1 VDLLEF
7 FSKYYSPDLIDFS
20 SSSAPAGFEPACM
33 GGEDL
38 DYVAPTGA
46 DDLRELIASD
56 YEGLTRENI
65 VLASGA
71 SEALVAFAHAVLDA
85 RSIVWCARGMYP
97 SFVEA
102 TSRLGVQV
110 RNSPLPEPHLDVL
123 ALCNPTVPDGQVL
136 NPGVFDRAR
145 WLLVDESHIDLVHQ
159 GPKPRRA
166 AGISPRTVSAG
177 GISKGLG
184 LGGVRLGWLA
194 ALDTDLCARV
204 DREVQLLS
212 GGPSAMAVATAQ
224 EALEQ
229 RESLTRRTIEQVR
242 KNAPAVYRA
251 LDEAGWRARTA
262 DAGLTCEAWPPD
274 DAPQRL
280 DRLLLAA
287 GYFLIPCD
295 VYGTPGSYRI
305 SLLADASALRE
316 ALGLVSFTLRV

>member
-1 VDLLEF
+1 MDLLEF

-85 RSIVWCARGMYP
+85 RSIVWCARGTYP

-145 WLLVDESHIDLVHQ
+145 WLLVDESHIDLFHQ
-159 GPKPRRA
+159 GPRHLLV
-166 AGISPRTVSAG
+166 GFVF
-177 GISKGLG
+177 
-184 LGGVRLGWLA
+184 
-194 ALDTDLCARV
+194 
-204 DREVQLLS
+204 EVAH
-212 GGPSAMAVATAQ
+212 GPSAVLVA
-224 EALEQ
+224 
-229 RESLTRRTIEQVR
+229 
-242 KNAPAVYRA
+242 
-251 LDEAGWRARTA
+251 
-262 DAGLTCEAWPPD
+262 D
-274 DAPQRL
+274 DAEEETDGAVFGRGPTQGAHV
-280 DRLLLAA
+280 DRLARQPHHARIVAPRPFEAA
-287 GYFLIPCD
+287 A
-295 VYGTPGSYRI
+295 R
-305 SLLADASALRE
+305 
-316 ALGLVSFTLRV
+316 

>member
-1 VDLLEF
+1 MLEF
-7 FSKYYSPDLIDFS
+7 FSNFYSPDLIDLS
-20 SSSAPAGFEPACM
+20 SSSAPSGFEPACM
-33 GGEDL
+33 SGNDL

-46 DDLRELIASD
+46 DELRELIASEYD
-56 YEGLTRENI
+56 GLTRENI
-65 VLASGA
+65 VLTSGA
-71 SEALVAFAHAVLDA
+71 SEALAAFAHAVLDA
-85 RSIVWCARGMYP
+85 RSSIWCARGTYP

-102 TSRLGVQV
+102 AMRLGVERQDTL
-110 RNSPLPEPHLDVL
+110 LPEPHLDVI

-136 NPGVFDRAR
+136 NAGVFDRSR
-145 WLLVDESHIDLVHQ
+145 WLLVDESHIDLVHR
-159 GPKPRRA
+159 GPEPRRA

-194 ALDTDLCARV
+194 ALDTGLCSRV

-212 GGPSAMAVATAQ
+212 GGPSAMAVAAAQ

-229 RESLTRRTIEQVR
+229 RDELTRQTMEQLHE
-242 KNAPAVYRA
+242 NAPAIYRV
-251 LDEAGWRARTA
+251 LERAGWRARTA

-274 DAPQRL
+274 GAPERL
-280 DRLLLAA
+280 DQVLLPA

-305 SLLADASALRE
+305 SLLVGADQLRAALE
-316 ALGLVSFTLRV
+316 LVSQAVRA